1 MNEGKRL
8 IYVYLGGT
16 PTGSSSVQK
25 KVTDQIEGL
34 NLAGVPCEGWFFTNE
49 VAEETRLGS
58 SIVFKPL
65 KDTHTNHG
73 IFQKHRKRQ
82 AQIQQIHAAL
92 KQEKSGAYIFLRHT
106 SSGRAYFNMLKDL
119 GQRIFLYVPS
129 NTLREDYHEFV
140 SGLDG
145 SWAGKII
152 KTIEYVSFVWWPEFR
167 FYKYYTS
174 KVRACVA
181 FTPEFCKIIRDRSF
195 RKVKT
200 IYNRDGANASRVQLR
215 HPSGEGHKVKLLFMK
230 GSNSTQRWAGLDRL
244 VQSIRETG
252 KGRFELMITGR
263 VFDTQNYADP
273 FITLTG
279 RISDHDLDKLIDE
292 ADLGVSNLANYLI
305 DFQETTNMKS
315 REYFMRG
322 LPFIQAN
329 TMPDIEGSLM
339 KEYYLLLPNNSGL
352 LDMNRIYDFA
362 MRMRNDKRHPAE
374 MRVFAEKNLDWHIT
388 TGELAVS
395 LRKEMI

>member
-1 MNEGKRL
+1 
-8 IYVYLGGT
+8 
-16 PTGSSSVQK
+16 
-25 KVTDQIEGL
+25 
-34 NLAGVPCEGWFFTNE
+34 
-49 VAEETRLGS
+49 
-58 SIVFKPL
+58 
-65 KDTHTNHG
+65 
-73 IFQKHRKRQ
+73 
-82 AQIQQIHAAL
+82 
-92 KQEKSGAYIFLRHT
+92 
-106 SSGRAYFNMLKDL
+106 
-119 GQRIFLYVPS
+119 
-129 NTLREDYHEFV
+129 
-140 SGLDG
+140 
-145 SWAGKII
+145 
-152 KTIEYVSFVWWPEFR
+152 
-167 FYKYYTS
+167 
-174 KVRACVA
+174 
-181 FTPEFCKIIRDRSF
+181 
-195 RKVKT
+195 
-200 IYNRDGANASRVQLR
+200 
-215 HPSGEGHKVKLLFMK
+215 MK